1 MAYAQHECYGAFF
14 SLESVKAL
22 VQQRSEINAVR
33 LSSGAAATDNLGKHE
48 VFMPAHGCALRDAH
62 IIANTCGFLLVVRLV
77 FGGELTSVRGGGC
90 EETYLL
96 AAAKH
101 ESDVL

>member
-77 FGGELTSVRGGGC
+77 FGGGINVSAWRRLRGDLSAC
-90 EETYLL
+90 SSQT
-96 AAAKH
+96 
-101 ESDVL
+101 

>member
-1 MAYAQHECYGAFF
+1 MAYAQHECYSAVF

-33 LSSGAAATDNLGKHE
+33 LSSGAAATDNFGKHE

-62 IIANTCGFLLVVRLV
+62 IIANTCGFLLVVRLLL
-77 FGGELTSVRGGGC
+77 GGIHVSAVRRLRGDLSAC
-90 EETYLL
+90 SSQT
-96 AAAKH
+96 
-101 ESDVL
+101 